1 MNKIPNNK
9 TAHRS
14 KGSIL
19 IITIWVTIVLASLAL
34 IFARTQRV
42 TAFYSANT
50 LAQLQASMI
59 LDGAVQYVEASIV
72 NAEGSEDL
80 EDELLF
86 EAMEVEDA
94 GYFWVIR
101 PPEYEMDL
109 FPEYGLI
116 PENCKLNLN
125 TATVEMLQMLPGM
138 TTELAASIIDWR
150 DEDDE
155 ITEGGAESEYYLLES
170 NPYSAKNM
178 PFERVEELLLLKDV
192 TPEVLYGED
201 TNLNG
206 MLNDP
211 EDDGELSAPLD
222 DGNGTLEMGLF
233 RYLTVYSSDKNV
245 DAEGAER
252 INISETSARAD
263 LQSLLEE
270 TFDEEQAMAVL
281 NMIPSGTTFQ
291 NIFDFYFRS
300 GLEPDEFEEIAD
312 RLTTSGETDLPG
324 LININRAPW
333 EVLVCLPGLEES
345 DVELLFNNR
354 SEDEEGIAWV
364 VEVLER
370 EKAVSIGALV
380 TGRSSQYSADIV
392 SVNQNGRAFQRAQIV
407 IDPDASPSKILY
419 WKSISH
425 LGWPLDRE
433 ILETLRAGDALE

>member
-1 MNKIPNNK
+1 M
-9 TAHRS
+9 
-14 KGSIL
+14 

-42 TAFYSANT
+42 TAYYAANT

-59 LDGAVQYVEASIV
+59 LDGAVQYVEATVV
-72 NAEGSEDL
+72 NAESLEDI

-101 PPEYEMDL
+101 PPEYETDR
-109 FPEYGLI
+109 FPEYGLV

-125 TATVEMLQMLPGM
+125 TATLEMLQMLPGM
-138 TTELAASIIDWR
+138 TAELAASIIDWR
-150 DEDDE
+150 DENDE

-170 NPYSAKNM
+170 SPYACKNA
-178 PFERVEELLLLKDV
+178 PFERVDELLLVKDV
-192 TPEVLYGED
+192 TKEVLYGED
-201 TNLNG
+201 TNFNG
-206 MLNDP
+206 MLDDN
-211 EDDGELSAPLD
+211 EDDGELSVPLD
-222 DGNGTLEMGLF
+222 DGNGSLEMGLF
-233 RYLTVYSSDKNV
+233 RYLTVSSSDKNV

-252 INISETSARAD
+252 INISDSEARPD
-263 LQSLLEE
+263 LMTLLEE
-270 TFDEEQAMAVL
+270 TFDEERAMAVL
-281 NMIPSGTTFQ
+281 TRLGQGTNFE
-291 NIFDFYFRS
+291 NVFDFYFRS

-312 RLTTSGETDLPG
+312 RLTTSDETDLPG

-345 DVELLFNNR
+345 DVELLINNR
-354 SEDEEGIAWV
+354 PQDEEGIAWV
-364 VEVLER
+364 VDVLER
-370 EKAVSIGALV
+370 EKAVAIGALV
-380 TGRSSQYSADIV
+380 TGQSSQYSADIV

-407 IDPDASPSKILY
+407 IDPAASLTKIIY

-433 ILETLRAGDALE
+433 ILETLRAGEPLE

>member
-1 MNKIPNNK
+1 M
-9 TAHRS
+9 
-14 KGSIL
+14 

-59 LDGAVQYVEASIV
+59 LDGGVQYVEASIV
-72 NAEGSEDL
+72 NAESSEDL

-101 PPEYEMDL
+101 PPEYEMDR
-109 FPEYGLI
+109 FPEYGLV

-178 PFERVEELLLLKDV
+178 PFERVDELLLVKEV
-192 TPEVLYGED
+192 TSEVLYGED

-206 MLNDP
+206 MLDDH

-233 RYLTVYSSDKNV
+233 RFLTVYSSDKNV
-245 DAEGAER
+245 DGEGAER
-252 INISETSARAD
+252 INITETAARAD

-270 TFDEEQAMAVL
+270 KFKEERAMAVL
-281 NMIPSGTTFQ
+281 TSIGQSTNFQ

-300 GLEPDEFEEIAD
+300 NLKPDEFEEIAD

-333 EVLVCLPGLEES
+333 EVLLCLPGLEES
-345 DVELLFNNR
+345 DVELLFNSR
-354 SEDEEGIAWV
+354 PEDEEGIAWV

-370 EKAVSIGALV
+370 EKAVSIGAMI

-407 IDPDASPSKILY
+407 VDPGATPTKILY

>member
-1 MNKIPNNK
+1 
-9 TAHRS
+9 
-14 KGSIL
+14 L

-42 TAFYSANT
+42 TAYYAANT

-59 LDGAVQYVEASIV
+59 LDGGVQYVEASVV
-72 NAEGSEDL
+72 NAESLEDL

-101 PPEYEMDL
+101 PPEYEMDQ
-109 FPEYGLI
+109 FPEYGLVA
-116 PENCKLNLN
+116 ENCKLNLN

-155 ITEGGAESEYYLLES
+155 VTEGGAESEYYLLES
-170 NPYSAKNM
+170 SPYYCKNA
-178 PFERVEELLLLKDV
+178 PFERVDELLLVKDV
-192 TPEVLYGED
+192 TTEVLYGED

-206 MLNDP
+206 MLDDN
-211 EDDGELSAPLD
+211 EDDGDLSAPVD

-233 RYLTVYSSDKNV
+233 YYLTVYSLDKNG

-252 INISETSARAD
+252 INISESSARAD
-263 LQSLLEE
+263 LQSLLEA
-270 TFDEEQAMAVL
+270 TFDEERAMAVL
-281 NMIPSGTTFQ
+281 GRIPNGTTFQ
-291 NIFDFYFRS
+291 NIYDFYFRS
-300 GLEPDEFEEIAD
+300 GLEFEEFEELAD

-354 SEDEEGIAWV
+354 PEDEEGIAWV
-364 VEVLER
+364 VDVLER
-370 EKAVSIGALV
+370 EKAVPIGALV

-392 SVNQNGRAFQRAQIV
+392 SVSQNGRAFQRARIV
-407 IDPDASPSKILY
+407 VDPAASLSKTIY

-433 ILETLRAGDALE
+433 ILETLRAGEPLEY

>member
-1 MNKIPNNK
+1 MNKIQNNK
-9 TAHRS
+9 MGHRS

-72 NAEGSEDL
+72 NAESSEDL
-80 EDELLF
+80 EDELIF

-101 PPEYEMDL
+101 PPEYEMDR

-116 PENCKLNLN
+116 PENCKLNVN

-192 TPEVLYGED
+192 TSAVLYGED

-206 MLNDP
+206 MLDDN

-233 RYLTVYSSDKNV
+233 HFLTVYSSDKNV
-245 DAEGAER
+245 DGEGAAR
-252 INISETSARAD
+252 INVSESAARSD

-270 TFDEEQAMAVL
+270 KFKEERAMEVL
-281 NMIPSGTTFQ
+281 TSIGQGTNFQ
-291 NIFDFYFRS
+291 NIYDFYFRS
-300 GLEPDEFEEIAD
+300 GLTPD
-312 RLTTSGETDLPG
+312 
-324 LININRAPW
+324 
-333 EVLVCLPGLEES
+333 
-345 DVELLFNNR
+345 
-354 SEDEEGIAWV
+354 
-364 VEVLER
+364 
-370 EKAVSIGALV
+370 
-380 TGRSSQYSADIV
+380 
-392 SVNQNGRAFQRAQIV
+392 
-407 IDPDASPSKILY
+407 
-419 WKSISH
+419 
-425 LGWPLDRE
+425 
-433 ILETLRAGDALE
+433 

>member
-1 MNKIPNNK
+1 MSRISHDKR
-9 TAHRS
+9 TRRS
-14 KGSIL
+14 RGSIL

-42 TAFYSANT
+42 TAYYSANT

-72 NAEGSEDL
+72 NAESPEDL

-101 PPEYEMDL
+101 PPEYEMDR
-109 FPEYGLI
+109 FPEYGLV

-138 TTELAASIIDWR
+138 TPELAASIVDWR

-170 NPYSAKNM
+170 SPYACKNM
-178 PFERVEELLLLKDV
+178 PFERVEELLLVKDA
-192 TPEVLYGED
+192 TSDVLYGED

-206 MLNDP
+206 MLDDH

-222 DGNGTLEMGLF
+222 DGNGTLAPGLF
-233 RYLTVYSSDKNV
+233 RYVTVYSSDKNV
-245 DAEGAER
+245 DGEGEER
-252 INISETSARAD
+252 INVSDSEARSD

-270 TFDEEQAMAVL
+270 TFDEERALAVL
-281 NMIPSGTTFQ
+281 AMIPNGTTFE
-291 NIFDFYFRS
+291 NVFDFYFRS
-300 GLEPDEFEEIAD
+300 GLEVDEFEEIAD
-312 RLTTSGETDLPG
+312 RLTTSDEADLPG

-333 EVLVCLPGLEES
+333 EVLLCLPGLEES

-354 SEDEEGIAWV
+354 PEDDMGIAWV
-364 VEVLER
+364 VDVLER
-370 EKAVSIGALV
+370 EKAVPIGTLV
-380 TGRSSQYSADIV
+380 TGRSSQYSADVV
-392 SVNQNGRAFQRAQIV
+392 SVNQNGRGFQRAHIV
-407 IDPDASPSKILY
+407 IDPAASPAKIIH

-425 LGWPLDRE
+425 MGWPLHRE
-433 ILETLRAGDALE
+433 ILETLRAGEPLE